1 MMERKSYTEVTAPK
15 SRMSTNS
22 IMPANMFTIIAHFLR
37 RRKGCLPALVDL
49 PSTVEGK
56 LYKLPKKPA
65 RTGNF
70 PTNPQNNG
78 CQALQYKL

>member
-1 MMERKSYTEVTAPK
+1 MMGRKSYTEVTSPK

-22 IMPANMFTIIAHFLR
+22 IMPANMSAIIARFLR

-49 PSTVEGK
+49 PSTAEGK
-56 LYKLPKKPA
+56 LYKLPKKPV

-78 CQALQYKL
+78 CQVLQYKL

>member
-1 MMERKSYTEVTAPK
+1 MMDRKTYTEVTSPK

-22 IMPANMFTIIAHFLR
+22 IMPANISAIIARFLR
-37 RRKGCLPALVDL
+37 QRKGFLPTLVTQT
-49 PSTVEGK
+49 STAEGK
-56 LYKLPKKPA
+56 LYKLPKKPV

-78 CQALQYKL
+78 CQVLQYKL